1 MNDEILKEYGMKIA
15 IEKIS
20 PLIADKIREYK
31 NNRDEKINHELIQL
45 LNDRDKIYDNDL
57 ETIKNIVGSKV

>member
-57 ETIKNIVGSKV
+57 ETIKKYCGE